1 MSQRSPALAY
11 LTDVEGHWDK
21 LVDFATDNP
30 AVSLD
35 ARGRIMVAD
44 DARFVFG
51 GDSVDRGPAGRR
63 VVEALIEAKR
73 RQPDHVFLLAGN
85 RDINKLRLHRELAG
99 HPPSRA
105 PADLPRPALL
115 RWIFTHTMG
124 AADAFAMRQRE
135 LAATAQPAADEDV
148 VTSFIADVEPDGA
161 MWRYL
166 TLAQLALA
174 LDDTLI
180 VHGGISD
187 DSLGR
192 VPGSDTHLHD
202 AHAWIA
208 ALNEWYRD
216 QLAAFRRDPI
226 SHGPWQPLITYQ
238 APVAG
243 TNDNP
248 GSVVYRRMLDDLQ
261 RPMLPSR
268 AARKTLA
275 RAGIRRL
282 LVGHTPM
289 GDVPTIVR
297 TGHDDDAPF
306 EMVMADNSY
315 SRRERGSFVYCEPH
329 GALVVRGRARL
340 DDGSDVDV
348 HGELRRDDG
357 ATPLGQHDAATGEIV
372 KGRLADGRWHLFR
385 HIANRQVEQRA
396 ITDDELATRRV
407 VPA

>member
-1 MSQRSPALAY
+1 MPHAPALAY
-11 LTDVEGHWDK
+11 LTDVEGHWEK

-30 AVSLD
+30 LVSLD
-35 ARGRIMVAD
+35 AHDRIVVAD

-63 VVEALIEAKR
+63 VVEALIDAKQR
-73 RQPDHVFLLAGN
+73 HPDRVFLIAGN
-85 RDINKLRLHRELAG
+85 RDINKLRLHRELSG

-105 PADLPRPALL
+105 PAALPRPELL
-115 RWIFTHTMG
+115 RWIFAHTMG

-135 LAATAQPAADEDV
+135 LVKTAQPAGDEDV
-148 VTSFIADVEPDGA
+148 VASFVADVAPDGA

-166 TLAQLALA
+166 ELAELALA

-187 DSLGR
+187 QSLGH
-192 VPGSDTHLHD
+192 VPGSDVHHAD
-202 AHAWIA
+202 ALAWID
-208 ALNEWYRD
+208 ALNAWYRA
-216 QLAAFRRDPI
+216 QLAAFRRDPM
-226 SHGPWQPLITYQ
+226 SQTAWQPLITYQ

-248 GSVVYRRMLDDLQ
+248 ASVVYRRMLDDSQ
-261 RPMLPSR
+261 RPMLPSCTAR
-268 AARKTLA
+268 ATLA
-275 RAGIRRL
+275 KAGIRRL

-297 TGHDDDAPF
+297 TGRDDAAPF

-315 SRRERGSFVYCEPH
+315 SRRERGSVVRCEPR
-329 GALVVRGRARL
+329 GALAVRGRARL
-340 DDGSDVDV
+340 DDGTDVDV
-348 HGELRRDDG
+348 HGTLEREDDVS
-357 ATPLGQHDAATGEIV
+357 PLGKHDAATGEIV
-372 KGRLADGRWHLFR
+372 KGSLPDGRWHLFR

-396 ITDDELATRRV
+396 ISNEELAARRV